1 MSEFW
6 QCGPTGTAT
15 VSGWTMMSPL
25 CLLSYIIITEMTDEV
40 ASTNR
45 VAARRK
51 VRGQLD
57 SGD

>member
-1 MSEFW
+1 
-6 QCGPTGTAT
+6 
-15 VSGWTMMSPL
+15 MMSPL